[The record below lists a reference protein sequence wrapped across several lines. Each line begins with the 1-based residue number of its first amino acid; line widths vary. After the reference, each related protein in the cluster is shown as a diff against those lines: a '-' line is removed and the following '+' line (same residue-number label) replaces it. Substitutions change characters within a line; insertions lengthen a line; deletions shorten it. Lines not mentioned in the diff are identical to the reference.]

1 MGVIFWGGRKLF
13 SRNERG
19 VRLALKHPRLLNRP
33 VIGRGAYS
41 IVLDNEESV
50 FKLTIDRAAYELAE
64 RQSEWQ
70 CPGLPVIRGLHGMVG
85 SIDCGVPLFLIEM
98 ERLQRLEVGT
108 ATRSRC
114 LSIARQLRRYLENE
128 DTPSRRLRKAST
140 RQPDDGI
147 GRAFVLL
154 AEILD
159 SRWPAAELD
168 LHGANFMRRPY
179 SGEAVIADPFMD
191 IQTRN
196 IVFEK
201 LSRKLALPEG
211 TVFL

>member
-1 MGVIFWGGRKLF
+1 MGVIFWGNRKLF
-13 SRNERG
+13 SRSERG
-19 VRLALKHPRLLNRP
+19 VRLALKHPLLVNRP

-41 IVLDNEESV
+41 IVLDDDESV

-64 RQSEWQ
+64 RQSRWQ
-70 CPGLPVIRGLHGMVG
+70 CAGLPAIQGLHGMVG

-98 ERLQRLEVGT
+98 ERLQKLETGT

-114 LSIARQLRRYLENE
+114 LSIARQLRRYLKDGE
-128 DTPSRRLRKAST
+128 TPYRRLRDVGT

-147 GRAFVLL
+147 GRALVLL

-168 LHGANFMRRPY
+168 LHGANFMQRPC

-201 LSRKLALPEG
+201 LLRKLDLP
-211 TVFL
+211 